1 MLCGREGNRRSGVTL
16 AMRHRLQW
24 FIHLRAHGQGKG
36 DEHPTN
42 TLDGVWSSLP
52 YHIRAGTRTENGRL
66 QNTSSGY
73 PAGADGLQEKA
84 GMATDKLDGHHQ
96 TRFEGHGHQLG

>member
-1 MLCGREGNRRSGVTL
+1 LLTPMCLCYQAVQFGTGQRAVMLCGREGNCRSGVAL

-24 FIHLRAHGQGKG
+24 FVHLRAHGHRKG

-52 YHIRAGTRTENGRL
+52 LPN
-66 QNTSSGY
+66 
-73 PAGADGLQEKA
+73 
-84 GMATDKLDGHHQ
+84 
-96 TRFEGHGHQLG
+96 